1 MRSNDFHP
9 GASSTMPRKC
19 PPSTVPIG
27 IMRGSSRSPKTSNK
41 TFGRLERSSTAL
53 CDAAPESAL
62 EACLSQPSAAITIT
76 HSATRAITGVVAGL
90 NVKARGTGPTL
101 ETLVRGVESPRL
113 VNPELVEGTAFA
125 AHPLSGPPIVG
136 FSAFL
141 NGIQQSRV
149 LFHSGLVPIVRGTAA
164 AVIRIRR
171 DRRLT
176 THSGGPRIERAVF
189 APRSLIS
196 PALWDE
202 LAEHGAIDTG
212 PADAHPMAMAERAVR
227 AVERRREA
235 LERAL
240 AEAWTDAAPLWIDG
254 PLSIASPYA
263 VGIVRTH
270 RTLYGSPEAIGVGWR
285 SSVFRVGDH
294 LSWYLR
300 LRDPKDRDP
309 LWGLLRIE
317 VAEADTEQVD
327 LVSRW
332 VMAEASPLA
341 LPDPRWD
348 TLVYGVRDCE
358 EYLRAVC

>member
-9 GASSTMPRKC
+9 GPSSTIPRRC

-27 IMRGSSRSPKTSNK
+27 IMRGSSRSPKTSNS

-53 CDAAPESAL
+53 CDAAPEEPS

-76 HSATRAITGVVAGL
+76 HSATRAITGQVTGL
-90 NVKARGTGPTL
+90 NFKARGTGPTL
-101 ETLVRGVESPRL
+101 ETLVRGGESPRL

-125 AHPLSGPPIVG
+125 AYPLSGPPIVG
-136 FSAFL
+136 FAAFL

-149 LFHSGLVPIVRGTAA
+149 WRHEGLVPIVLGTAA
-164 AVIRIRR
+164 AVIRVRQ
-171 DRRLT
+171 DRRLV
-176 THSGGPRIERAVF
+176 THALGPRIERAVF
-189 APRSLIS
+189 APRALLS
-196 PALWDE
+196 PERWEE
-202 LAEHGAIDTG
+202 LAEQGAIDTG
-212 PADAHPMAMAERAVR
+212 PADAHPMALAERAVR

-235 LERAL
+235 LEREL
-240 AEAWTDAAPLWIDG
+240 ASAWIETVPLWIDG
-254 PLSIASPYA
+254 ALSVASPYA

-270 RTLYGSPEAIGVGWR
+270 RTLYGSPDLIGVGLR

-294 LSWYLR
+294 LSWYVR
-300 LRDPKDRDP
+300 LRDPRDRDP

-317 VAEADTEQVD
+317 MVEADAERVD

-332 VMAEASPLA
+332 VMAEAAPLA